1 MGDNKIQLLEEIP
14 YCLIHISKYSNIKKI
29 YSSKEFIPSVHNPK
43 NGKIQWLGN
52 GVYCW
57 DQNDYTSRKIGVG
70 LARGK
75 FFKSKICGICVSI
88 QINDKNYLNLEENIW
103 ANKYNEFLKKFQ
115 PDNYQKICDYLEMI
129 KQQKKP
135 DSNIL
140 NLLGEIVGT
149 TLNLF
154 IKVLQEEYGYQID
167 MVSAYFYH
175 ERRDNVLLQRSEKI
189 IQQFCVRNLEILN
202 KSIENCKIVHIN

>member
-1 MGDNKIQLLEEIP
+1 M
-14 YCLIHISKYSNIKKI
+14 
-29 YSSKEFIPSVHNPK
+29 
-43 NGKIQWLGN
+43 
-52 GVYCW
+52 
-57 DQNDYTSRKIGVG
+57 
-70 LARGK
+70 
-75 FFKSKICGICVSI
+75 
-88 QINDKNYLNLEENIW
+88 
-103 ANKYNEFLKKFQ
+103 
-115 PDNYQKICDYLEMI
+115 
-129 KQQKKP
+129 
-135 DSNIL
+135 

-175 ERRDNVLLQRSEKI
+175 KRRDNVLLQRSEKI

>member
-43 NGKIQWLGN
+43 SGKIQWLGN

-75 FFKSKICGICVSI
+75 FLKSKICGICVSI

-103 ANKYNEFLKKFQ
+103 SNKYNEFLKKFQ

-129 KQQKKP
+129 QQQKKP
-135 DSNIL
+135 DSNTL

-154 IKVLQEEYGYQID
+154 IKILQEEYGYQID